1 MVTSNYCR
9 WACEIW
15 QRWLITCLYIIR
27 LDTVCN
33 PIIINQAMMQNFE
46 VMFLNFNADIIEQVL
61 NSKNNR
67 SVGAEIHAV

>member
-1 MVTSNYCR
+1 
-9 WACEIW
+9 
-15 QRWLITCLYIIR
+15 
-27 LDTVCN
+27 
-33 PIIINQAMMQNFE
+33 MMQNFE